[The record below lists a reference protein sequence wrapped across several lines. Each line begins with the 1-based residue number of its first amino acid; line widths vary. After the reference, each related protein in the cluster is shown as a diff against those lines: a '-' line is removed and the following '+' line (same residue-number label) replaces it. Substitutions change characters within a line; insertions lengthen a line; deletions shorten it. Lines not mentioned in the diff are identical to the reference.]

1 MVIFRGIKGL
11 ITDSGVSDEGGDQEH
26 KSLELATISFTQCS
40 FPRGFG
46 VLSHTDA
53 IGSVKGKADINLPHS
68 EG

>member
-1 MVIFRGIKGL
+1 MVIFRGIEGL

-53 IGSVKGKADINLPHS
+53 IGSVKGKANINLLHPD
-68 EG
+68 G